1 MGGRQRAS
9 PARSVRPAEDNKDG
23 NRLIAADPKERL
35 AQLAALGAQV
45 QGGRKA
51 VGAKRASCARD
62 PVGGAARRRGRAA
75 GERGNVRVGE
85 VSMRLGIPFGSHSAT
100 QTSFHVR

>member
-1 MGGRQRAS
+1 LAS
-9 PARSVRPAEDNKDG
+9 
-23 NRLIAADPKERL
+23 KERL

-62 PVGGAARRRGRAA
+62 PVGGSKEEEARGRRA
-75 GERGNVRVGE
+75 GQRTCWRSVYAFGNSLWKSLIDRDKL
-85 VSMRLGIPFGSHSAT
+85 SR
-100 QTSFHVR
+100 